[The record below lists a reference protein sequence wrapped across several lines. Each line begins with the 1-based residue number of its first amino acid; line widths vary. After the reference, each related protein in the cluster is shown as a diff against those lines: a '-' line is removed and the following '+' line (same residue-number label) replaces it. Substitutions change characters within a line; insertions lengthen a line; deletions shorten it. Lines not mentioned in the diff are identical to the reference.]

1 MSKKKVCKSCKH
13 FYEGSECTACKSKDV
28 ATSFQG
34 RIAILDIEKSAIS
47 KKIGYKVKGEYALKV
62 R

>member
-13 FYEGSECTACKSKDV
+13 FYEGSECTLCKSKDV
-28 ATSFQG
+28 STSWQG
-34 RIAILDIEKSAIS
+34 RIAVINPEKSEIG
-47 KKIGYKVKGEYALKV
+47 KKIEIKEKGEYALKV